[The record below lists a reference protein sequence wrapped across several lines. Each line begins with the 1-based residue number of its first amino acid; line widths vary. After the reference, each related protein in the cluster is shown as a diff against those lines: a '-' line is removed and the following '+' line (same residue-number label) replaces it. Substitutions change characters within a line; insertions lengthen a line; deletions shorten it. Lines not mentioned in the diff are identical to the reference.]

1 LAAANAATTRVSADE
16 SPDGGTDE
24 SPYAGIVTRT
34 VALAIDATALTIGFA
49 VTSAIVGLI
58 LSLFTG
64 LDVSSAGTV
73 LGTAACWTV
82 VVIGYF
88 TLSWAA
94 AGQTAGMWLM
104 RIRVVDSTG
113 EPPHLARSALRL
125 VGAVLGAIP
134 LFAGYFLVL
143 FDARRRAFHDMLAGT
158 VVVYS
163 SAVSFPGSSPSEP
176 QTPHP

>member
-1 LAAANAATTRVSADE
+1 LVAANAATARVSA
-16 SPDGGTDE
+16 DE
-24 SPYAGIVTRT
+24 SPYAGIVTRG
-34 VALAIDATALTIGFA
+34 VALAIDAAVLTIGFA
-49 VTSAIVGLI
+49 VSSGIIGLI
-58 LSLFTG
+58 LSLFTAV
-64 LDVSSAGTV
+64 DVSSPGAV
-73 LGTAACWTV
+73 LGTAAWWTIV
-82 VVIGYF
+82 VSGYF
-88 TLSWAA
+88 VLSWAA

-104 RIRVVDSTG
+104 HIRVIDRSG

-125 VGAVLGAIP
+125 VGAILGAIP

-163 SAVSFPGSSPSEP
+163 SVVSYSGSSPSAP

>member
-1 LAAANAATTRVSADE
+1 VSADE
-16 SPDGGTDE
+16 SADAGTDE

-34 VALAIDATALTIGFA
+34 VALAIDAAALTVGFA
-49 VTSAIVGLI
+49 VTTAIVGLI
-58 LSLFTG
+58 LSLFG
-64 LDVSSAGTV
+64 SIDVSSVGAV

-82 VVIGYF
+82 VVAFYF

-94 AGQTAGMWLM
+94 AGQTGGMWLM

-113 EPPHLARSALRL
+113 EPPHFARSALRL
-125 VGAVLGAIP
+125 LGAVIGAIP
-134 LFAGYFLVL
+134 FFWGYFLVL
-143 FDARRRAFHDMLAGT
+143 FDARRRAFHDMLART

-163 SAVSFPGSSPSEP
+163 IGVTLPPESSPSES

>member
-1 LAAANAATTRVSADE
+1 VSA
-16 SPDGGTDE
+16 DE
-24 SPYAGIVTRT
+24 SPYAGIVTRG
-34 VALAIDATALTIGFA
+34 VALAIDAAVLTVGFA
-49 VTSAIVGLI
+49 VASGVVGLI
-58 LSLFTG
+58 LSLFSSV
-64 LDVSSAGTV
+64 DVSSTEAV
-73 LGTAACWTV
+73 LGTAGGWTV
-82 VVIGYF
+82 VVAGYF

-104 RIRVVDSTG
+104 RIRVVDNSG

-143 FDARRRAFHDMLAGT
+143 FDARRRAFQDMLAGT

-163 SAVSFPGSSPSEP
+163 SGVSFPGPSPSEP
-176 QTPHP
+176 QTPRP

>member
-1 LAAANAATTRVSADE
+1 MSVDE
-16 SPDGGTDE
+16 SADE
-24 SPYAGIVTRT
+24 SPYAGIVTRA
-34 VALAIDATALTIGFA
+34 VALAIDAAALTVGFA

-58 LSLFTG
+58 LSLFASI
-64 LDVSSAGTV
+64 DVSSLGAV
-73 LGTAACWTV
+73 LGTAAAWTV
-82 VVIGYF
+82 VVCLYF

-104 RIRVVDSTG
+104 RIRVVDRSG

-134 LFAGYFLVL
+134 FFWGYFLVL
-143 FDARRRAFHDMLAGT
+143 FDARRRAFHDMLAST

-163 SAVSFPGSSPSEP
+163 SGVSSPGSSPSGP